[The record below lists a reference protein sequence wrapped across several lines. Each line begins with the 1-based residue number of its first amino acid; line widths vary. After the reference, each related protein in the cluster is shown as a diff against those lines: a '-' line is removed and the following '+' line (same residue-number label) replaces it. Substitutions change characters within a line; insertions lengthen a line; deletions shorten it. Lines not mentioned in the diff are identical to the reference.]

1 MARFR
6 KIDPRIWNDA
16 KFRGFSNNGKLAF
29 LFLLTHPHMTSLGA
43 MRATLGGLAE
53 ELGWT
58 VEAFRQAFQ
67 EASDKGMAE
76 VDYEARMVA
85 LPKFIRYNR
94 PESPNVIKAW
104 EGSLDLLPECPL
116 KTRVIARAKDFA
128 EGLGEAFGKALPE
141 AFVKVMPYQ
150 EPEQKQECKLS
161 SAISSHV
168 RSEKR
173 SDQDPEGFSECWNAY
188 PKRSGGNSR
197 SDAAK
202 AYRARLKSGTHPEDL
217 FAGVQRYATYIR
229 AKGSEGTEFVKQ
241 AAVFFGP
248 SEHWLEAWEPP
259 SVACNARVKAQALQ
273 SSDAFAG
280 AI

>member
-1 MARFR
+1 MARYR

-16 KFRGFSNNGKLAF
+16 KFRGLSDNGKLAF

-53 ELGWT
+53 ELGWSDA
-58 VEAFRQAFQ
+58 AFKQAFQ

-76 VDYEARMVA
+76 VDCEARMIA

-104 EGSLDLLPECPL
+104 EASLDLLPECSL
-116 KTRVIARAKDFA
+116 KTRVIFRAKDFA

-141 AFVKVMPYQ
+141 IFVKGMPYQ
-150 EPEQKQECKLS
+150 EPEQKQECKPS
-161 SAISSHV
+161 SAISSQV
-168 RSEKR
+168 SNEKR
-173 SDQDPEGFSECWNAY
+173 KDQDPVGFAECWSAY

-197 SDAAK
+197 TEASK
-202 AYRARLKSGTHPEDL
+202 AYVARLKAGAPPAGL
-217 FAGVQRYATYIR
+217 LAGVQRYAAFVR

-241 AAVFFGP
+241 ASTFFGTGQ
-248 SEHWLEAWEPP
+248 HWKEAWEPP
-259 SVACNARVKAQALQ
+259 KLANGRGNAAPSSHHFTGAL
-273 SSDAFAG
+273 
-280 AI
+280 